1 MSIIFITIIINVNL
15 KMMISLGLIS
25 LTLSTFS
32 LLFFNHFFIKRK
44 IIDNINKRSSHYN
57 TATRSGGIAIFSSI
71 FIISSINYIM
81 GETIFDYSILVPLG
95 LLSALGGYDDIYS
108 LDFKLKFIFQ
118 IIAAKMI
125 IDTGLLIDNFHG
137 VLGIYEL
144 NRAFA
149 QVFTIFII
157 VSIIN
162 AINFIDGIDGLAIST
177 FAIFIISFELFSST
191 LTPYSKFS
199 IMLLA
204 SILPLYYF
212 NFRKTNKVFLG
223 DSGSHFLGGVISIYS
238 ILILSQNYIIKV
250 EYDLHKIIF
259 LFSILSYPIIDIT
272 RIILVRLKNKKSPFE
287 ADKNHIHHLIQEK
300 TNSHQFTTLIIISFI
315 LILILIFQINN
326 LI

>member
-1 MSIIFITIIINVNL
+1 MSF
-15 KMMISLGLIS
+15 
-25 LTLSTFS
+25 
-32 LLFFNHFFIKRK
+32 
-44 IIDNINKRSSHYN
+44 
-57 TATRSGGIAIFSSI
+57 ATRSGGLAVFSSI

-95 LLSALGGYDDIYS
+95 LLSALGAYDDIYS

-137 VLGIYEL
+137 VFGIYEL

-149 QVFTIFII
+149 QVFTLFII

-177 FAIFIISFELFSST
+177 FAIFTISFELFSST

-204 SILPLYYF
+204 SIFPLYYF

-238 ILILSQNYIIKV
+238 IFILSQNYIIKV

-272 RIILVRLKNKKSPFE
+272 RIILVRLKKKKSPFE

-300 TNSHQFTTLIIISFI
+300 TNSHPFTTLMIISFT
-315 LILILIFQINN
+315 LIMILIFQINN

>member
-1 MSIIFITIIINVNL
+1 MSISIGIISFILSIISIV
-15 KMMISLGLIS
+15 
-25 LTLSTFS
+25 
-32 LLFFNHFFIKRK
+32 FFNVLFTKK
-44 IIDNINKRSSHYN
+44 NIIDKINKRSSHMSF
-57 TATRSGGIAIFSSI
+57 ATRSGGLAVFSSI

-95 LLSALGGYDDIYS
+95 LLSALGAYDDIYS

-149 QVFTIFII
+149 QVFTLFII

-177 FAIFIISFELFSST
+177 FAIFTISFELFSST

-204 SILPLYYF
+204 SIFPLYYF

-238 ILILSQNYIIKV
+238 IFILSQNYIIKV

-272 RIILVRLKNKKSPFE
+272 RIILVRLKNKKSPFK

-300 TNSHQFTTLIIISFI
+300 TNSHPFTTLMIISFT
-315 LILILIFQINN
+315 LIMIMIFQINN